1 MTQFFQT
8 MPCRVQM
15 YQATIDGYIKSN
27 KYLVSFGDKCNDGLN
42 IFTPA
47 GFADHLGSF
56 FYIPLL
62 ANKFSMEINFATK
75 LFFISYGI
83 ICFLISIFFFNKT
96 NLDSKLKIVGS
107 LTIFFLFFLC
117 ISISDTY
124 SFYGLTSLAL
134 IPMWQF
140 FFEKKLINN
149 YFSIITYSLFSG
161 VMIAFSE
168 SVRGQ
173 SGLSFIV
180 CLIIFF
186 CFMDKENK
194 FKKFLTIIIILL
206 PLVATQLFFK
216 DLKNSREAFFLADQ
230 NKILELKKRNIALKN
245 VRSVWHN
252 AYFGLGFLSY
262 DRQDFPKNNDTYS
275 IKKIKKINPDIVPF
289 TSEYENIL
297 RKEYFSFIFNYPLYF
312 FKITAAKAGV
322 LIMYIIIFS
331 NIGIYYFFKK
341 KLSKNI
347 KFFFVPGILFNSLIG
362 IVAEPD
368 YTYLL
373 GMFVYCSFMTLF
385 IIQPQKIKNR

>member
-1 MTQFFQT
+1 MPQFFQT
-8 MPCRVQM
+8 MPCRVQGF
-15 YQATIDGYIKSN
+15 QATLDGYIKSN
-27 KYLVSFGDKCNDGLN
+27 KYLVSFDDVCNGGLN

-62 ANKFSMEINFATK
+62 ANKFDIEVNFATK
-75 LFFISYGI
+75 FFFISYGI

-96 NLDSKLKIVGS
+96 NLDIKIKIIGS

-134 IPMWQF
+134 IPMWQY
-140 FFEKKLINN
+140 FFEKKLIENN
-149 YFSIITYSLFSG
+149 FDIVTFSLFTG
-161 VMIAFSE
+161 IMIAFSE
-168 SVRGQ
+168 SIRGQ
-173 SGLSFIV
+173 SGLSLII
-180 CLIIFF
+180 CLIIYLYFI
-186 CFMDKENK
+186 DKENK
-194 FKKFLTIIIILL
+194 FKKLLTILIILL
-206 PLVATQLFFK
+206 PLIGTQLFFK
-216 DLKNSREAFFLADQ
+216 NLKDSRDSFFLKDQ

-245 VRSVWHN
+245 VRSIWHN

-262 DRQDFPKNNDTYS
+262 DNPNFPKNNDDYS
-275 IKKIKKINPDIVPF
+275 INKVKELNPDIVPF
-289 TSEYENIL
+289 TSEYEKIL

-322 LIMYIIIFS
+322 VLMYIIFFT
-331 NIGIYYFFKK
+331 NIGIYYLYKNE
-341 KLSKNI
+341 LSKNI
-347 KFFFVPGILFNSLIG
+347 KYFFLPGIFFNGLIG
-362 IVAEPD
+362 IVTEPD

-385 IIQPQKIKNR
+385 IIQPHSKKN